1 MLAINILTT
10 KKQAFSVGSPL
21 ESLRR
26 PFHQRRVE
34 ATRQCSR
41 TDQVREEP
49 NKIRWNQENLHSLLG
64 KNKNKTNA
72 GKMNESTQTFV

>member
-1 MLAINILTT
+1 MDILTK

-26 PFHQRRVE
+26 PFHPRRVE

-49 NKIRWNQENLHSLLG
+49 NKIRWNQENLHSLIFKG
-64 KNKNKTNA
+64 KNKKQKQKQMLA
-72 GKMNESTQTFV
+72 S